1 MARGRPP
8 KEDKLTSSEKSK
20 RYRDRKREEEEGH
33 RAEIA
38 KLRDEIMRLKVQ
50 IGTYRMRCEVSE
62 RELAEIKL
70 VLELLRA
77 SNALKKVATPKVA
90 TREIGCDT
98 EIFFESETENP

>member
-8 KEDKLTSSEKSK
+8 KEDKLTNSEKSK

-33 RAEIA
+33 LAEIG
-38 KLRDEIMRLKVQ
+38 KLRDEIMRLKAQ

-62 RELAEIKL
+62 KEMVELKL

-77 SNALKKVATPKVA
+77 SNASKKVATPKVA

-98 EIFFESETENP
+98 DFFLESETENV